1 MVQVSVAEQVAWI
14 RRTSVEMNMITKTIY
29 SKLFGEYAEVLRFH
43 SYLFI

>member
-1 MVQVSVAEQVAWI
+1 LNFTRALI
-14 RRTSVEMNMITKTIY
+14 LCFRGNKIIY